1 MSDIET
7 ITKSIEFKEAFG
19 SFAILD
25 EIDPMDHP
33 QIYHFA
39 RIISN
44 YLKMNRIDENNRH

>member
-1 MSDIET
+1 MSRIET
-7 ITKSIEFKEAFG
+7 ITKSIELKEAFG

-25 EIDPMDHP
+25 DVDVMDHP

-44 YLKMNRIDENNRH
+44 YLKLQRINENKRK